1 MTKDQYYEMCNVI
14 GTDPVDSD
22 IPIEFEDLPNFIQN
36 TFNIYTFLGDRWEGM
51 SATFMGKDYSIV
63 FNLFE
68 IFEVENIAEKQLMLR
83 IMSIIDKIRS
93 NIITKKYKQH
103 EIKKPST

>member
-1 MTKDQYYEMCNVI
+1 
-14 GTDPVDSD
+14 
-22 IPIEFEDLPNFIQN
+22 
-36 TFNIYTFLGDRWEGM
+36 
-51 SATFMGKDYSIV
+51 MGKDYSIV

-93 NIITKKYKQH
+93 NIITKKYKQ
-103 EIKKPST
+103 EIKKPSK